1 MKAIRWN
8 NEKNEWLKANRK
20 VSFEAVLLAV
30 SNDGFI
36 DDIQHP
42 NEILYPNQRLLIVRI
57 KEYVYAVPYVEN
69 EEEKFLKTIIP
80 SRKLQKKYSEL

>member
-42 NEILYPNQRLLIVRI
+42 NEILYPNQRLLIVKI
-57 KEYVYAVPYVEN
+57 KDYVYAVPYVEN